1 MPQLHNGLQFY
12 FLYFQQNFHQN
23 FHLNYESLLIPFI
36 KRNLLYLLSYAS
48 ILLEQEYEAL
58 EYEKYNED
66 ED

>member
-1 MPQLHNGLQFY
+1 MPQLHNGLLFY
-12 FLYFQQNFHQN
+12 FLYFQQNFH
-23 FHLNYESLLIPFI
+23 LNYEFLLIPFI
-36 KRNLLYLLSYAS
+36 KRNLLYLLSYSS

>member
-1 MPQLHNGLQFY
+1 LFY
-12 FLYFQQNFHQN
+12 FLYFQQNFH
-23 FHLNYESLLIPFI
+23 LNYEFLLIPFI

>member
-1 MPQLHNGLQFY
+1 
-12 FLYFQQNFHQN
+12 
-23 FHLNYESLLIPFI
+23 LIPFI